1 MLPKAKKSYGQNF
14 LIDQSVVDKILV
26 AADLKKGESVLEIG
40 PGTGLLTQALVG
52 SKARIVAVELDH
64 DLIEPLVKHFGD
76 KIELIEGDILR
87 IETLPV
93 EDGAY
98 KLIANIPYNITS
110 AIIERF
116 LTQSPRPTRMI
127 LMVQRE
133 VADRI
138 VAKPPQ
144 MSLLSVVCQLYADCT
159 RVVNV
164 KAGSFRPIPK
174 VDSAVVQFTLRSP
187 SPYEGEGRGEVLDPE
202 RVIALAKMG
211 FISKRKQLHH
221 NLLPYVRVR
230 IPEATSED
238 VKALFVSIG
247 HDPRVRAESLTVA
260 DWIKLEEVIRNRS
273 VQA

>member
-1 MLPKAKKSYGQNF
+1 MTRPSECDMGLPRAKKSYGQNF
-14 LIDQSVVDKILV
+14 LIDQSVVDKILF

-52 SKARIVAVELDH
+52 SKARVVAVELDH

-87 IETLPV
+87 LEKLPV
-93 EDGAY
+93 EDRNF

-110 AIIERF
+110 PIIEKF

-144 MSLLSVVCQLYADCT
+144 MSLLSVVCRLYADCS

-174 VDSAVVQFTLRSP
+174 VDSAVVQFDLKQNSDP
-187 SPYEGEGRGEVLDPE
+187 SAE
-202 RVIALAKMG
+202 RIIALAKMG
-211 FISKRKQLHH
+211 FVSRRKQLHH
-221 NLLPYVRVR
+221 NLLPYLRVR
-230 IPEATSED
+230 KPEATSDD
-238 VKALFVSIG
+238 VKSYFIALEL
-247 HDPRVRAESLTVA
+247 DPRVRAENLTIEQ
-260 DWIKLEEVIRNRS
+260 WTKLEQMMNT
-273 VQA
+273 

>member
-1 MLPKAKKSYGQNF
+1 MLPRAKKSYGQNF

-26 AADLKKGESVLEIG
+26 AADLKKGERVLEIG

-52 SKARIVAVELDH
+52 SKAHVIAVELDH

-87 IETLPV
+87 IEKLPV
-93 EDGAY
+93 EDRNY

-110 AIIERF
+110 PIIEKF
-116 LTQSPRPTRMI
+116 LTQSPRPSRMI

-138 VAKPPQ
+138 LAKPPQ

-174 VDSAVVQFTLRSP
+174 VDSAVVQFDLKP
-187 SPYEGEGRGEVLDPE
+187 SPHPFAE
-202 RVIALAKMG
+202 RVITLAKVG
-211 FISKRKQLHH
+211 FISRRKQLHH
-221 NLLPYVRVR
+221 NLLPYLRNVK
-230 IPEATSED
+230 PETTTEEIKS
-238 VKALFVSIG
+238 LFTSIG
-247 HDPRVRAESLTVA
+247 HDPRVRAENLTLE
-260 DWIKLEEVIRNRS
+260 DWVKLDQLIHT
-273 VQA
+273 

>member
-1 MLPKAKKSYGQNF
+1 MSLPRAKKSYGQNF

-52 SKARIVAVELDH
+52 SKARVVAVELDH
-64 DLIEPLVKHFGD
+64 DLIEPLKKHFGD

-87 IETLPV
+87 IDTLPV
-93 EDGAY
+93 EDRNF

-110 AIIERF
+110 PIIEKF

-138 VAKPPQ
+138 LAKPPQ
-144 MSLLSVVCQLYADCT
+144 TSLLSVVCQLYAECS
-159 RVVNV
+159 RIVNV

-174 VDSAVVQFTLRSP
+174 VDSAVVQFDLCNALETSP
-187 SPYEGEGRGEVLDPE
+187 SPSFAGGVNTE
-202 RVIALAKMG
+202 RIIALAKAG
-211 FISKRKQLHH
+211 FVSPRKQLHH
-221 NLLPYVRVR
+221 NLLPYLRR
-230 IPEATSED
+230 LNPAATTED
-238 VKALFVSIG
+238 VKVLLTSIG
-247 HDPRVRAESLTVA
+247 HDPRVRAENLTIK
-260 DWIKLEEVIRNRS
+260 DWIKLADIMR
-273 VQA
+273 

>member
-1 MLPKAKKSYGQNF
+1 MLPRAKKSYGQNF

-52 SKARIVAVELDH
+52 SKARVVAVELDH
-64 DLIEPLVKHFGD
+64 DLIEPLVKHFGE

-93 EDGAY
+93 EDRNY

-110 AIIERF
+110 PIIEKF
-116 LTQSPRPTRMI
+116 LTQSPRPSRMI

-138 VAKPPQ
+138 LAKPPQ
-144 MSLLSVVCQLYADCT
+144 MSLLSVVCQIYADCT

-174 VDSAVVQFTLRSP
+174 VDSSVVQFDLKQSSHP
-187 SPYEGEGRGEVLDPE
+187 FAE
-202 RVIALAKMG
+202 RIITLAKVG
-211 FISKRKQLHH
+211 FISRRKQLHH
-221 NLLPYVRVR
+221 NLLPYLRNLK
-230 IPEATSED
+230 PEATTED
-238 VKALFVSIG
+238 IKALFVSIG
-247 HDPRVRAESLTVA
+247 HDPRVRAENLTLD
-260 DWIKLEEVIRNRS
+260 DWIKLDQLIHT
-273 VQA
+273 

>member
-1 MLPKAKKSYGQNF
+1 MHLPTAKKSYGQNF

-52 SKARIVAVELDH
+52 SKARVVAVELDH

-87 IETLPV
+87 LQTLPV
-93 EDGAY
+93 EDRGY

-110 AIIERF
+110 SIIEKF
-116 LTQSPRPTRMI
+116 LTQAPRPSRMI

-138 VAKPPQ
+138 LAKPPQ
-144 MSLLSVVCQLYADCT
+144 MSLLSVVCQMYADCSKI
-159 RVVNV
+159 VNV

-174 VDSAVVQFTLRSP
+174 VDSAVVQFDLKQSP
-187 SPYEGEGRGEVLDPE
+187 HPFAE
-202 RVIALAKMG
+202 RVITLAKVG
-211 FISKRKQLHH
+211 FISRRKQLHH
-221 NLLPYVRVR
+221 NLLPYLRN
-230 IPEATSED
+230 IKPEATTED
-238 VKALFVSIG
+238 IKSLFTSIG
-247 HDPRVRAESLTVA
+247 HDPRVRAENLTLD
-260 DWIKLEEVIRNRS
+260 DWIALDRKIT
-273 VQA
+273 

>member
-1 MLPKAKKSYGQNF
+1 MLPRAKKSYGQNF

-26 AADLKKGESVLEIG
+26 AAEITKGESILEIG

-52 SKARIVAVELDH
+52 SKARVVAVELDH
-64 DLIEPLVKHFGD
+64 DLIEPLVNHFGD

-87 IETLPV
+87 LETLPV
-93 EDGAY
+93 EDRAY

-110 AIIERF
+110 PIIEKF
-116 LTQSPRPTRMI
+116 LTQAPRPSRMI

-144 MSLLSVVCQLYADCT
+144 MSLLSVVCQLYANCS

-164 KAGSFRPIPK
+164 RAGSFRPIPK
-174 VDSAVVQFTLRSP
+174 VDSAVVQFDLKHS
-187 SPYEGEGRGEVLDPE
+187 SDPLAE
-202 RVIALAKMG
+202 RIIHLAKMG

-221 NLLPYVRVR
+221 NLLPYLRVR
-230 IPEATSED
+230 KPEATSED
-238 VKALFVSIG
+238 VKAMLVSIG
-247 HDPRVRAESLTVA
+247 HDPRVRAENLTIE
-260 DWIKLEEVIRNRS
+260 DWVKLEKRMN
-273 VQA
+273 A

>member
-1 MLPKAKKSYGQNF
+1 MLPHAKKSYGQNF

-52 SKARIVAVELDH
+52 SKARVVAVELDH
-64 DLIEPLVKHFGD
+64 DLIEPLVKHFGE

-93 EDGAY
+93 EDRNY

-110 AIIERF
+110 PIIEKF
-116 LTQSPRPTRMI
+116 LTQSPRPSRMI

-138 VAKPPQ
+138 LAKPPQ
-144 MSLLSVVCQLYADCT
+144 MSLLSVVCQIYADCT

-174 VDSAVVQFTLRSP
+174 VDSAVVQFDLKQSSHP
-187 SPYEGEGRGEVLDPE
+187 FAE
-202 RVIALAKMG
+202 RIITLAKVG
-211 FISKRKQLHH
+211 FISRRKQLHH
-221 NLLPYVRVR
+221 NLLPYVRR
-230 IPEATSED
+230 LKPAATTED
-238 VKALFVSIG
+238 VKSLFVSIG
-247 HDPRVRAESLTVA
+247 HDPRVRAENLTLD
-260 DWIKLEEVIRNRS
+260 DWVRLDKMIHT
-273 VQA
+273 